1 MKFPKFISNLWRKFK
16 MFLIKMLLVRVPQ
29 YMATYLWARMIK
41 EMIDVYVEAYGLSPD
56 GMAVVGADLVTA
68 FGAGGGGNLPPNS
81 VEEAIFKIVVETLDI
96 YQLELTAAQIA
107 PFMINIG
114 AKMVDE
120 YTPPVTP

>member
-1 MKFPKFISNLWRKFK
+1 